1 MSDDFVIQGIAT
13 QLEKPFVHGD
23 DILILKSGVFDSSL
37 RGANDIKLL
46 LNHDPEHCLGSSKDG
61 RLLIHAGEK
70 EMVFRFLI
78 GKADKL
84 FSDIADDIESYF
96 PISIG
101 YVTTKTEMEVVD
113 GVSVK
118 SIVEADL
125 REISI
130 LNKAPAIHS
139 TYGRVTKWESCNGL
153 KEDHE
158 LGRFNL
164 IGRFVSLHR
173 AIKAQEN
180 GGVLN
185 YSHVT
190 TPWNRAYD
198 SLQKALRKLQ

>member
-1 MSDDFVIQGIAT
+1 M
-13 QLEKPFVHGD
+13 
-23 DILILKSGVFDSSL
+23 VF
-37 RGANDIKLL
+37 
-46 LNHDPEHCLGSSKDG
+46 
-61 RLLIHAGEK
+61 RLLIGKSEK
-70 EMVFRFLI
+70 FLE
-78 GKADKL
+78 DM
-84 FSDIADDIESYF
+84 ADDMECYF

-101 YVTTKTEMEVVD
+101 YVTTKTETEVVD

-139 TYGRVTKWESCNGL
+139 TYGRITKWEFCNGL
-153 KEDHE
+153 KEDYE
-158 LGRFNL
+158 LGRFGL

-185 YSHVT
+185 YNHIT
-190 TPWNRAYD
+190 TPYDRAANNFER
-198 SLQKALRKLQ
+198 ALGKLA

>member
-1 MSDDFVIQGIAT
+1 MLAKRKWS
-13 QLEKPFVHGD
+13 
-23 DILILKSGVFDSSL
+23 FDSCS
-37 RGANDIKLL
+37 
-46 LNHDPEHCLGSSKDG
+46 ESS
-61 RLLIHAGEK
+61 
-70 EMVFRFLI
+70 
-78 GKADKL
+78 DKL
-84 FSDIADDIESYF
+84 FSDIADDLEFYF

-101 YVTTKTEMEVVD
+101 YVTTKTETEVVD

-130 LNKAPAIHS
+130 LNKSPAIHS

-153 KEDHE
+153 KEDYE

-185 YSHVT
+185 YNHVT
-190 TPWNRAYD
+190 KPWDRAYD
-198 SLQKALRKLQ
+198 NLQKALRKLQ

>member
-1 MSDDFVIQGIAT
+1 MSDDLVIQGIAT
-13 QLEKPFVHGD
+13 QLEKPFTHGD
-23 DILILKSGVFDSSL
+23 DILILKSGCFDTSL

-70 EMVFRFLI
+70 ELVFRFLI

-130 LNKAPAIHS
+130 LNNAPAIHS
-139 TYGRVTKWESCNGL
+139 TYGRVTKW
-153 KEDHE
+153 
-158 LGRFNL
+158 
-164 IGRFVSLHR
+164 
-173 AIKAQEN
+173 
-180 GGVLN
+180 
-185 YSHVT
+185 
-190 TPWNRAYD
+190 
-198 SLQKALRKLQ
+198 

>member
-1 MSDDFVIQGIAT
+1 MNDFVIQGIAT

-46 LNHDPEHCLGSSKDG
+46 LNHDADRCLGSTKDG
-61 RLLIHAGEK
+61 QLLIHAGEK

-78 GKADKL
+78 GKSEKYLADM
-84 FSDIADDIESYF
+84 ADDLESYF
-96 PISIG
+96 AISVG
-101 YVTTKTEMEVVD
+101 YVTTKTSTETID
-113 GVSVK
+113 GIKVK

-153 KEDHE
+153 QEDYE
-158 LGRFNL
+158 LGRFGL
-164 IGRFVSLHR
+164 IGKFVSLHR

-198 SLQKALRKLQ
+198 SLQRALRKLQ